1 MREISSITIPFNTG
15 RAVEVSKGQIIHIE
29 GRSTADVVFF
39 NRHDIKERFDQA
51 RTKIANGT
59 IFISKGD
66 KLYSKSNRPM
76 LAIIEDT
83 AGRGRHDLQF
93 GMCSAGGYELFRGDL
108 YEKYEIKKRFGVE
121 RDEIPTHGCWENLA
135 GALEPYGIEKE
146 DIPSPF
152 NIFQETQIDPVTGK
166 MTLVS
171 RNSADL
177 LRVDLL
183 AEMDCIVGLSA
194 CPWLGR
200 GNQLQVS
207 VFQL

>member
-1 MREISSITIPFNTG
+1 MKAVTSHTIPYNTG
-15 RAVEVSKGQIIHIE
+15 KAVELRKGQLIRIE
-29 GRSTADVVFF
+29 GRSTADVVFL
-39 NRHDIKERFDQA
+39 NLHDIKERFDQA

-66 KLYSKSNRPM
+66 VLNSKSNRPM
-76 LAIIEDT
+76 LTIVDDT

-93 GMCSAGGYELFRGDL
+93 GMCSAGGYELFRGEL
-108 YEKYEIKKRFGVE
+108 YDKYQIKERFGVE
-121 RDEIPTHGCWENLA
+121 RSEIPTHGCWENLVD
-135 GALEPYGIEKE
+135 ALKGYGVQRE

-152 NIFQETQIDPVTGK
+152 NIFQETKIDSVSGK

-171 RNSADL
+171 RKEADL
-177 LRVDLL
+177 LRIDLR

-200 GNQLQVS
+200 GNQLEVT
-207 VFQL
+207 VFQP